1 MPSITENPHI
11 QETHGKEE
19 LQNMFRVEQ
28 LPAMPHSALI
38 VLQLDSDLSKVN
50 INDLVRPI
58 EADLGLTTQVLKFLN
73 SAFFGFQNSISS
85 IKQGIAL
92 AGIRTVKNFVLWK
105 AVFSLIPKTIDSFF
119 DVKFLWQDSLRRAL
133 FARKLL
139 ALLGRGDED
148 LTFAGALLQDM
159 AIPLLLKKRPQPT
172 SGLIQ
177 ELNRRPNCRLSELEQ
192 EIFGWTHADAA
203 EIMCQ
208 SWKIPEDLSALIA
221 NHTRIEPYMDEPTHN
236 PEQLSV
242 SLSALLPSV
251 VNTHWFEEEKLRHYF
266 NVLFPTK
273 PNILE
278 NLFEQVDK
286 EFDQYAV
293 ILQISRPK
301 IAIRDQ
307 ISK

>member
-1 MPSITENPHI
+1 MSIVTEN
-11 QETHGKEE
+11 QQTQGKEE
-19 LQNMFRVEQ
+19 LRNMFRVEQ

-73 SAFFGFQNSISS
+73 SAFFGFQNAISS

-105 AVFSLIPKTIDSFF
+105 AVFSLIPKTTDSVF
-119 DVKFLWQDSLRRAL
+119 DVKLLWQDSLRRAL
-133 FARKLL
+133 FARNLVSM
-139 ALLGRGDED
+139 LGHGEED

-172 SGLIQ
+172 TGLIQ
-177 ELNRRPNCRLSELEQ
+177 ELKRRPSSRLSELEQ
-192 EIFGWTHADAA
+192 EAFGWTHADAA

-208 SWKIPEDLSALIA
+208 SWKIPEDLSGLMA
-221 NHTRIEPYMDEPTHN
+221 NHTQIEPYIDEPTRN
-236 PEQLSV
+236 PEQLAV
-242 SLSALLPSV
+242 SLSALLPAV
-251 VNTHWFEEEKLRHYF
+251 VNDHWFEEEKLRHYLTT
-266 NVLFPTK
+266 LFPTK
-273 PNILE
+273 PNLLE
-278 NLFEQVDK
+278 HLFEEVDK
-286 EFDQYAV
+286 EFDQYSV

-301 IAIRDQ
+301 ITLCDQ